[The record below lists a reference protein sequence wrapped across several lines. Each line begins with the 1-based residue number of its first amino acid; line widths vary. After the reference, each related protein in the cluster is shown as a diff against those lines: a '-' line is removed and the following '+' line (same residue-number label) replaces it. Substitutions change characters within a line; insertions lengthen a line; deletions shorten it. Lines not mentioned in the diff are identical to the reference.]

1 MAENPQRTDKP
12 IGDLLQQ
19 ASQQTA
25 TLVRQEMRL
34 AQLEIKEKGRH
45 AGIGAGLLGGGG
57 VIAFLAL
64 GALTTAAIAG
74 LSLVLPVWAAAL
86 IVAVIL
92 FPVAG
97 LLALAGKKQLDR
109 AQPAKPERAIGSA
122 QHDVAEVRERGS
134 R

>member
-57 VIAFLAL
+57 VMAFLAL

-86 IVAVIL
+86 IVGVIL
-92 FPVAG
+92 FPLAG
-97 LLALAGKKQLDR
+97 VLALAGKKQIDR
-109 AQPAKPERAIGSA
+109 AQPPKPERGIDSA

>member
-45 AGIGAGLLGGGG
+45 AGLGAGLLGGGG
-57 VIAFLAL
+57 VVALLAL
-64 GALTTAAIAG
+64 GALITAAIAG

-92 FPVAG
+92 FPLAG
-97 LLALAGKKQLDR
+97 VLAIAGKKQIDR
-109 AQPAKPERAIGSA
+109 AQPPKPKRAIDSA